1 MPLRSS
7 PGPAP
12 PRGAPSTWNGP
23 WARHNFPDISNF
35 VSPLK
40 TGYGEPNRTKKSL
53 KKVIPAS
60 SATLK
65 KIPAHTA
72 SAIRSAAD
80 GDNSVKKVKNVVMEF
95 SPENPFLRKRH
106 RRRNKKLLRRR
117 GAAASARST

>member
-1 MPLRSS
+1 MRRKPVIIPTFLILLFFS
-7 PGPAP
+7 
-12 PRGAPSTWNGP
+12 
-23 WARHNFPDISNF
+23 IE
-35 VSPLK
+35 

-72 SAIRSAAD
+72 SAIQSAVS
-80 GDNSVKKVKNVVMEF
+80 GDSNPVKKVKNVVMEF

-106 RRRNKKLLRRR
+106 RRRNKKLLR
-117 GAAASARST
+117 T